1 MTEVLGLLFPF
12 FGLIVLGYGAGRLG
26 LIGDAGRAGL
36 EAFVFYVALPAFL
49 FALVATTPVGALPG
63 WQFVAGTTFA
73 TYCAFAIAFSVGA
86 LINGGN
92 VPEATIQGVVGS
104 SSGIALLAPGLVIG
118 TFGLAAAA
126 PTALILT
133 FDMAMLLIVTPLM
146 MALGGTERTNAR
158 DMTTGI
164 ARRLVTNPLIVA
176 TILGLLFAAF
186 RIPLP
191 YPVTALLT
199 TARAAAGPTALFV
212 FGLGLALAGTEKLK
226 LETPML
232 VAVKLI
238 IHPLIVFLLLSWVG
252 GFDPTWVKTAVL
264 LAALPPSAD
273 AFRTAQSYGFYVAGA
288 RAATLFA
295 AAVAIATVTIA
306 VILIVSG
313 RIPMA
318 PLR

>member
-1 MTEVLGLLFPF
+1 MNEVLGLLFPF

-26 LIGDAGRAGL
+26 LIAETGRAGL
-36 EAFVFYVALPAFL
+36 ETFLTCVALPAFL
-49 FALVATTPVGALPG
+49 FALVATTPASSLPG
-63 WQFVAGTTFA
+63 WQFVASTTFA

-86 LINGGN
+86 LMNGGQ
-92 VPEATIQGVVGS
+92 VPEATIQGVIGS
-104 SSGIALLAPGLVIG
+104 FSGIALLAPGLVIG

-146 MALGGTERTNAR
+146 MALGGTQRTNAR
-158 DMTTGI
+158 GMAMDIG
-164 ARRLVTNPLIVA
+164 RRIVTNPLIVA
-176 TILGLLFAAF
+176 TVLGLVFAWA
-186 RIPLP
+186 RVALP

-212 FGLGLALAGTEKLK
+212 FGLGLALIGTEKLR

-232 VAVKLI
+232 AAVKLV
-238 IHPLIVFLLLSWVG
+238 IHPLIVYLLLAWVG

-273 AFRTAQSYGFYVAGA
+273 ALRMVEGYSVYVAGA
-288 RAATLFA
+288 RAATLLTA
-295 AAVAIATVTIA
+295 AIAIATVTIM

-313 RIPMA
+313 RMTVT
-318 PLR
+318 PLH